1 MPDDDMTN
9 ADVMGADEIAEY
21 DRADEFA
28 LDAADEAR
36 YAELADADHASEEE
50 PW

>member
-1 MPDDDMTN
+1 MSDYDDMTN
-9 ADVMGADEIAEY
+9 ADVMSASEVAEY

-36 YAELADADHASEEE
+36 NAERETAEEE

>member
-1 MPDDDMTN
+1 VTDRDDMTN
-9 ADVMGADEIAEY
+9 ADEIAEY

-28 LDAADEAR
+28 LDAADDAR
-36 YAELADADHASEEE
+36 YAEQADADRASEEE